1 MYRREEKCVQDF
13 GGDLGKGKYVSKK
26 AKLKLYWTIIRPVM
40 TYGSET
46 WALKQSMERKLLITE
61 KIY

>member
-46 WALKQSMERKLLITE
+46 WALKQSME
-61 KIY
+61 

>member
-1 MYRREEKCVQDF
+1 MCTGFWWR
-13 GGDLGKGKYVSKK
+13 DLGKGKFVSKT
-26 AKLKLYWTIIRPVM
+26 AKLKLYWTIIRPVI

-46 WALKQSMERKLLITE
+46 WALKQPMERKLLITE